1 MNYMKQIAEMLGL
14 ELDEEFYIKGVQGV
28 LEHKYKITNDGVF
41 FHSKKDGSWLIT
53 SWAFSKILTG
63 ELEIIKKPIL
73 DEAEKKYLSNVIKPF
88 RNQIESI
95 VKYSYG
101 KYEAIN
107 MVNFK
112 VDENM
117 SFIVT
122 NFPYFKKGTMYKGME
137 VNKEYS
143 LEDLDL

>member
-1 MNYMKQIAEMLGL
+1 MNYMKEVAQILGV
-14 ELDEEFYIKGVQGV
+14 ELDEEFYIKGNDN
-28 LEHKYKITNDGVF
+28 KFKITNNGMCYSFKSCDMWSPV
-41 FHSKKDGSWLIT
+41 SWIICD
-53 SWAFSKILTG
+53 ILNG
-63 ELEIIKKPIL
+63 KLEIVKKPKPIL
-73 DEAEKKYLSNVIKPF
+73 DEVEKRYLSNVIKPF

-117 SFIVT
+117 SFNVT

-143 LEDLDL
+143 LEDLEL

>member
-1 MNYMKQIAEMLGL
+1 MKQVAQMLGVEL
-14 ELDEEFYIKGVQGV
+14 EEEFLISNTGLICKFVDNGLLMKHIPKMTWHYDNSMLRCLLSG
-28 LEHKYKITNDGVF
+28 KY
-41 FHSKKDGSWLIT
+41 
-53 SWAFSKILTG
+53 
-63 ELEIIKKPIL
+63 EIVKKPIL
-73 DEAEKKYLSNVIKPF
+73 DEVEKRYLSNVIKPF

-112 VDENM
+112 IDENM

-143 LEDLDL
+143 LEDLGI

>member
-1 MNYMKQIAEMLGL
+1 MNYMKQVAQMLGVEL
-14 ELDEEFYIKGVQGV
+14 EEEFLISNTGLICKFIDNGLLMKYIPKM
-28 LEHKYKITNDGVF
+28 
-41 FHSKKDGSWLIT
+41 T
-53 SWAFSKILTG
+53 SWHYDNSMLRCLLSGKYEIVKIP
-63 ELEIIKKPIL
+63 KPIL
-73 DEAEKKYLSNVIKPF
+73 DDIEKRYLSNVIKPF

-143 LEDLDL
+143 LKDLGL

>member
-1 MNYMKQIAEMLGL
+1 MNYMKEVAQMLGV
-14 ELDEEFYIKGVQGV
+14 ELGEEFYIKGNDN
-28 LEHKYKITNDGVF
+28 KFKITNRGMCYSFRSTDMWAPV
-41 FHSKKDGSWLIT
+41 SWVLCD
-53 SWAFSKILTG
+53 ILNG
-63 ELEIIKKPIL
+63 KLEIVKKPIL
-73 DEAEKKYLSNVIKPF
+73 DEAEKRYLSNVIKPF

-117 SFIVT
+117 SFTVT

-143 LEDLDL
+143 LKDLEL